1 MPYFVYILYSEKFDS
16 YYVGYS
22 ENPELRLA
30 TKHNKGYVKSTK
42 KYMPYAILKTKLFA
56 TELEA
61 IQEERRIKNKKS
73 KKYIIQLISGNW

>member
-1 MPYFVYILYSEKFDS
+1 MPYV
-16 YYVGYS
+16 
-22 ENPELRLA
+22 
-30 TKHNKGYVKSTK
+30 
-42 KYMPYAILKTKLFA
+42 ILKTKLFA